1 METRIGKAVL
11 QLAGPRVGN
20 EIRKLVS
27 ELARVAGIRRI
38 ATITKIPRLVSINY
52 DPRVIQAE
60 TLVHHVRRGWAGA
73 RLV

>member
-1 METRIGKAVL
+1 MEKRIGKAVL

-27 ELARVAGIRRI
+27 ELARVAGVRRI
-38 ATITKIPRLVSINY
+38 AAITKMPRLLSINY